1 MRQGYGYSVNQL
13 NSLLLTLFER
23 YSELLQRKFSGDF
36 EQIVLDDDHQS
47 MVVNDGEE
55 FEKVVSVS
63 WLPSTGEWSA
73 NELKLY
79 VLPFSP
85 TPLTDIGLASLSLS
99 LSRRRTPSAASTF
112 DPLQS
117 STINSQKGSP
127 STIATSTTF
136 YGKLSTTSSSSKSR
150 RISNDDCR

>member
-1 MRQGYGYSVNQL
+1 MQDLWSGMCESVVRIVDTGLRGAEDPEIFLETKFAVLTFVQTLEVRPPPPLMLLWWLTRRQGYGYSVNQL

-85 TPLTDIGLASLSLS
+85 
-99 LSRRRTPSAASTF
+99 
-112 DPLQS
+112 DPA
-117 STINSQKGSP
+117 N
-127 STIATSTTF
+127 
-136 YGKLSTTSSSSKSR
+136 
-150 RISNDDCR
+150 